1 LIESI
6 YIDASDTAH
15 RASRYT
21 LLLEKLHAAEKA
33 KNVHVSMAARVLKL
47 HEARILEARA
57 AFEAEGARL
66 RNLIKVAK
74 A

>member
-6 YIDASDTAH
+6 YIDAADTSD

-21 LLLEKLHAAEKA
+21 LLLEKLHAAESA
-33 KNVHVSMAARVLKL
+33 KNLHVSMTARVLKL
-47 HEARILEARA
+47 HEQRIADARA

-66 RNLIKVAK
+66 RGLIKRVK